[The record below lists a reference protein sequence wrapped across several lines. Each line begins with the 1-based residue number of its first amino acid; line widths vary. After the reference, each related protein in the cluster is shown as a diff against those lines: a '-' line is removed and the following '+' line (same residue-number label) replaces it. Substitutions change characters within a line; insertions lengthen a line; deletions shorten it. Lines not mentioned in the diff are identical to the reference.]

1 MRPGGSRRL
10 RARPRGGG
18 TLLCVL
24 ASMVVGCGFEPPRAD
39 AAAEESGAER
49 FVVDGRGVRLPLT
62 TPRERVVSLVPSL
75 TEVVAAVGGAG
86 QLVGRTRF
94 DEDPR
99 VAGVPSV
106 GGTVDPDVEAILD
119 LRPDLVIT
127 WSDADARSLTER
139 FEGFGI
145 PVYAAR
151 ARSIADFERHTI
163 ALGALLGRADEGRAV
178 VRDVRRRLDAL
189 RVDVSEEDD
198 RPSVLFV
205 VWPRP
210 LLTTGRGTFVDELI
224 RVVGA
229 RGTFDDVR
237 DPWPTVSFEQVL
249 ERRPDVVV
257 VASEH
262 AEGLVPD
269 WIEGDPLWNALAAVR
284 SGHVHLVDADLFN
297 RPGPRMAE
305 AAEELAGYVRAAR
318 SDHWTSREADAG
330 RGGRR

>member
-1 MRPGGSRRL
+1 M
-10 RARPRGGG
+10 
-18 TLLCVL
+18 
-24 ASMVVGCGFEPPRAD
+24 
-39 AAAEESGAER
+39 
-49 FVVDGRGVRLPLT
+49 VDGRGERLSLAA
-62 TPRERVVSLVPSL
+62 PRERVVSLVPSL
-75 TEVVAAVGGAG
+75 TEVVVALGGANR
-86 QLVGRTRF
+86 LVGRTRF

-99 VAGVPSV
+99 IADVRSV

-145 PVYAAR
+145 PVYAVR
-151 ARSIADFERHTI
+151 ARSIADFERHAL
-163 ALGALLGRADEGRAV
+163 ALGALLGSDRAGEAV
-178 VRDVRRRLDAL
+178 VEDVRRRLDAV
-189 RVDVSEEDD
+189 RVDVTSEDD

-205 VWPRP
+205 VWPKP
-210 LLTTGRGTFVDELI
+210 LLTTGAGTFVDELI

-229 RGTFDDVR
+229 RGTFDDVE

-269 WIEGDPLWNALAAVR
+269 WIERDPLWNTLEAVR
-284 SGHVHLVDADLFN
+284 RGHVHLVDADLFN

-305 AAEELAGYVRAAR
+305 AAEELATYVRAAR
-318 SDHWTSREADAG
+318 SGDGDGDCRK
-330 RGGRR
+330 